1 MSSSERTRTYTWADP
16 LAALERARGLSGLE
30 LVQSM
35 MRGDLPP
42 PPIADVLGLRLVEV
56 EEGRV
61 VVEGTPGLHVYNPFG
76 VVHGGYA
83 AAILDNACGYA
94 AQSMMAPGQMCATLE
109 LKVAYHKAMTKE
121 TGPVRAEGKIV
132 SFGRRAAFTEA
143 RLTDIAGKLYASAT
157 SSLIVLA
164 P

>member
-1 MSSSERTRTYTWADP
+1 MNLFAEIGTH
-16 LAALERARGLSGLE
+16 LSGLE
-30 LVQSM
+30 RLRTM
-35 MRGDLPP
+35 MESGRLTG
-42 PPIADVLGLRLVEV
+42 IEETLGFRLAEV
-56 EEGRV
+56 EDGRV
-61 VVEGTPGLHVYNPFG
+61 VIEGTPGLHVYNPFG

-94 AQSMMAPGQMCATLE
+94 AQSKMAPGQTCTTLE

-132 SFGRRAAFTEA
+132 SIGRRAAFSEA

-157 SSLIVLA
+157 SSLIVLSA
-164 P
+164 

>member
-1 MSSSERTRTYTWADP
+1 MNLFAEIGLHLP
-16 LAALERARGLSGLE
+16 GLERLRI
-30 LVQSM
+30 M
-35 MRGDLPP
+35 MKDGHLTG
-42 PPIADVLGLRLVEV
+42 IEQTLGLRIVEV

-94 AQSMMAPGQMCATLE
+94 AQSMMTPGQTCTTLE

-121 TGPVRAEGKIV
+121 TGAVRAEGRIV
-132 SFGRRAAFTEA
+132 SIGRRAAFAEA
-143 RLTDIAGKLYASAT
+143 RLIDIAGKLYASAT
-157 SSLIVLA
+157 SSLIA
-164 P
+164 ISS

>member
-1 MSSSERTRTYTWADP
+1 
-16 LAALERARGLSGLE
+16 
-30 LVQSM
+30 M
-35 MRGDLPP
+35 MQGGRLTG
-42 PPIADVLGLRLVEV
+42 IEETLGFRLVEV
-56 EEGRV
+56 EDGRV
-61 VVEGTPGLHVYNPFG
+61 VIEGTPGLHVYNPFG

-94 AQSMMAPGQMCATLE
+94 AQSKMAPGQTCTTLE

-132 SFGRRAAFTEA
+132 SIGRRAAFSEA

-157 SSLIVLA
+157 SSLIVLSA
-164 P
+164 